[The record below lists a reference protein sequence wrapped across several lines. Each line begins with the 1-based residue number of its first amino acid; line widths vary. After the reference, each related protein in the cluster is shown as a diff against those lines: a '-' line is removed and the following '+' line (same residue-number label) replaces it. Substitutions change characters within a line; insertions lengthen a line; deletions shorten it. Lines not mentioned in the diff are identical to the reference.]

1 MPCRTRST
9 GPRTWPTRTGTC
21 SSPCRCR
28 TASSFTWLRAPNRP
42 PRRHTRRGILGM
54 VSEPDLFVVCK
65 NCSSEVSPYVTE
77 CPYCG
82 QRVRKRAP
90 KIERGA
96 PTEEPRTRRRRGARP
111 KPPTLSRLRRD
122 EIPGIAPETRPYV
135 TGVLIVAALLA
146 TLVTS
151 TGQLGNYDL
160 GGIYIP
166 LDSGDWWRI
175 ATTPFLYSNGGYEF
189 VALVSIG
196 IFGTLVERRF
206 GAFAVLAIFML
217 AGAGGAALAVTL
229 DDFPVLGG
237 NGAALGLL
245 TAWFVDDRLSAR
257 RGTDRENDLIGV
269 YVIFALLLLIPAADT
284 SASFYAGLGGAAGG
298 AVAGAVISPFRPC
311 RRSGRPR
318 LRRSARSARPAP
330 PSPASRRSGGRPRSW
345 RRRGASGAPPARR
358 RPSPPTA

>member
-1 MPCRTRST
+1 
-9 GPRTWPTRTGTC
+9 
-21 SSPCRCR
+21 
-28 TASSFTWLRAPNRP
+28 
-42 PRRHTRRGILGM
+42 

-96 PTEEPRTRRRRGARP
+96 SAEEPRTRRRRGRP

-135 TGVLIVAALLA
+135 TGALIVLALAA
-146 TLVTS
+146 TLVTA
-151 TGQLGNYDL
+151 TGRVSRFDM
-160 GGIYIP
+160 GGIYLP
-166 LDSGDWWRI
+166 LDGEWWRI
-175 ATTPFLYSNGGYEF
+175 AAAPFLYSNGGYEF

-196 IFGTLVERRF
+196 IFGMLIERRF
-206 GAFAVLAIFML
+206 GSFAALAIFMI

-245 TAWFVDDRLSAR
+245 TAWYVDDRLSAR

-269 YVIFALLLLIPAADT
+269 YVLAALLLLLPVAEP
-284 SASFYAGLGGAAGG
+284 SASFYAGLGGAAAG
-298 AVAGAVISPFRPC
+298 AVIGAVISPFRP
-311 RRSGRPR
+311 
-318 LRRSARSARPAP
+318 
-330 PSPASRRSGGRPRSW
+330 
-345 RRRGASGAPPARR
+345 
-358 RPSPPTA
+358 